1 MLVPCLGVW
10 PLVPILDFKP
20 VHMCWEQL
28 PVREW
33 ADCALIV
40 YLAIADDPG
49 VGTMLSILSL
59 VLKEEGCSQVEKEWI
74 AIPPAAEKVGEGG

>member
-10 PLVPILDFKP
+10 PLVHVLDFKP

-28 PVREW
+28 PVGEW

-40 YLAIADDPG
+40 VHAD
-49 VGTMLSILSL
+49 TMREARARARRT
-59 VLKEEGCSQVEKEWI
+59 EEEAKRERLTKMLFGFSFS
-74 AIPPAAEKVGEGG
+74 